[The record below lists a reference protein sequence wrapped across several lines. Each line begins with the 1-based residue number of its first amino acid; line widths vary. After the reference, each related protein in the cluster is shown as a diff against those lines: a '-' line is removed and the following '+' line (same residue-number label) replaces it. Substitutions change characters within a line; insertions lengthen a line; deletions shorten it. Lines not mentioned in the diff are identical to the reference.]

1 MIAARP
7 AASKWEE
14 LAQPL
19 ENCGTTATPAA
30 LAGLAKRAVRPA
42 ISGARLRLTR
52 VLCANQPPRKWAKL
66 LLLLPRYAPLAPLP
80 PD

>member
-1 MIAARP
+1 MGGEPQPLVPARLIAARP

-30 LAGLAKRAVRPA
+30 LAGLA
-42 ISGARLRLTR
+42 
-52 VLCANQPPRKWAKL
+52 
-66 LLLLPRYAPLAPLP
+66 
-80 PD
+80 